1 MALEANAYALAVR
14 QAYAD
19 WQAAENYFDNVA
31 DPDLI
36 DFAIYDIEAAK
47 KKYIYML
54 KKARELHGSQSTG
67 ARPGEDTGSKNRRK

>member
-1 MALEANAYALAVR
+1 MAIEANAYTLAVR
-14 QAYAD
+14 KAYAD

-54 KKARELHGSQSTG
+54 KKARELHSSQPTGPHPGS
-67 ARPGEDTGSKNRRK
+67 PGSKSRRK

>member
-1 MALEANAYALAVR
+1 MAGQSNAFATEIKKAH
-14 QAYAD
+14 AD

-31 DPDLI
+31 DPDLV

-54 KKARELHGSQSTG
+54 KKAKAL
-67 ARPGEDTGSKNRRK
+67 